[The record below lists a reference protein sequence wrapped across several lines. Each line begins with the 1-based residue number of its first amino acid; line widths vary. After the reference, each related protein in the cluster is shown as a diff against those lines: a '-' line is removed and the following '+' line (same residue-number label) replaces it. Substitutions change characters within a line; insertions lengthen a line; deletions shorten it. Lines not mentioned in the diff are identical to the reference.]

1 MADIKFYELDCGV
14 KAKENEEY
22 GCEVCRGLVD
32 TEYNIAIKA
41 DYYPTFEE
49 AEEFIKEDLKRLG
62 YDGVYGI
69 TPIEEWEVHEFFDD
83 SDIDDWKILS
93 Q

>member
-1 MADIKFYELDCGV
+1 MEIKFYELECGV

-32 TEYNIAIKA
+32 TEYSIAIKA
-41 DYYPTFEE
+41 DHYPTFEE
-49 AEEFIKEDLKRLG
+49 AEEFIKDDLKKLG

-83 SDIDDWKILS
+83 SNIDDWKILTK
-93 Q
+93 

>member
-1 MADIKFYELDCGV
+1 MSEIKFYELNCGE
-14 KAKENEEY
+14 KAEAGKEY

-32 TEYNIAIKA
+32 TEYSIAIKA
-41 DYYPTFEE
+41 DHYPTFEE

-69 TPIEEWEVHEFFDD
+69 TLLTEDEVHSFFDD
-83 SDIDDWKILS
+83 SNIDNWKVLTR
-93 Q
+93 